1 MTKNESTKFSI
12 ALFAGILIGSL
23 GLGNATAEETPTPT
37 PIATPVE
44 QGDVISVCIDKK
56 TGVMRAVST
65 CKKTERSYVLGG
77 PGPKG
82 PKGDVGPQGLVGP
95 AGPQGSKGDVGPQG
109 IVGPQGPQGL
119 QGMTGATGPTGS
131 VSGLRSS
138 TITVWEPSSFLGSCG
153 SFGYYALSPST
164 NLSQF
169 GSTISLSKSC
179 ISFNSR
185 SVSVYAP

>member
-23 GLGNATAEETPTPT
+23 GLGNATAEETPSPT
-37 PIATPVE
+37 PAV

-56 TGVMRAVST
+56 TGVMRAVPT
-65 CKKTERSYVLGG
+65 CKKTERTYVLGG

-109 IVGPQGPQGL
+109 IAGPQGPQGL
-119 QGMTGATGPTGS
+119 QGMTGATGPTGT
-131 VSGLRSS
+131 VSGLRPS

-169 GSTISLSKSC
+169 GSTISLSKS
-179 ISFNSR
+179 FNSR